1 MKVNNITC
9 NILATTSQMCQNCCT
24 HSKSECVIATT
35 LVQNIKIL
43 VLVNFR
49 LDTMYT
55 YYLFFVVANI

>member
-1 MKVNNITC
+1 MKDSNITR
-9 NILATTSQMCQNCCT
+9 NILATTSHCCT

-35 LVQNIKIL
+35 IVQNIKIL

-55 YYLFFVVANI
+55 YYLCFVVANI